1 MQITDKDKE
10 VIRKILSL
18 EKTNN
23 RQRIFSKQEDITKK
37 LIGYI
42 KEGVEDEIQEDN
54 TNKL

>member
-1 MQITDKDKE
+1 MQITDKDRE

-23 RQRIFSKQEDITKK
+23 RQKIFSKQEDITKK

-42 KEGVEDEIQEDN
+42 KEGVENEVQEDN
-54 TNKL
+54 TNEF

>member
-23 RQRIFSKQEDITKK
+23 RQKIFSKQEDITKK
-37 LIGYI
+37 LMGYI
-42 KEGVEDEIQEDN
+42 KEGVEDEVQEDN
-54 TNKL
+54 TNEF

>member
-1 MQITDKDKE
+1 MQITDKDRE

-23 RQRIFSKQEDITKK
+23 RQKIFSKQEDITKK

-42 KEGVEDEIQEDN
+42 KEGVEDEVQEDN
-54 TNKL
+54 TNEF

>member
-1 MQITDKDKE
+1 MRITDKDRE

-23 RQRIFSKQEDITKK
+23 RQKIFTKQEEITKK

-42 KEGVEDEIQEDN
+42 KEGAEDEVQEDN
-54 TNKL
+54 SNEF

>member
-23 RQRIFSKQEDITKK
+23 RQKIFSKQEDITKK

-42 KEGVEDEIQEDN
+42 KEGVEDEVQEDN
-54 TNKL
+54 TNEF

>member
-1 MQITDKDKE
+1 MEITEKDKE

-23 RQRIFSKQEDITKK
+23 RQKIFSKQEDITKR

-42 KEGVEDEIQEDN
+42 KEGVDSEVQEN
-54 TNKL
+54 HNN

>member
-23 RQRIFSKQEDITKK
+23 RQKIFSKQEDITKK

-54 TNKL
+54 TNEF

>member
-10 VIRKILSL
+10 VIKKILSL

-23 RQRIFSKQEDITKK
+23 RQKIFSKQEDITKK

-42 KEGVEDEIQEDN
+42 KEGVEDEVQEDN
-54 TNKL
+54 TNKF

>member
-10 VIRKILSL
+10 IIRKILSL

-23 RQRIFSKQEDITKK
+23 RQKIFTKQEDIIKR

-42 KEGVEDEIQEDN
+42 KEGVEDEVQEDN
-54 TNKL
+54 TNEF